1 MGKTN
6 KDIIVVGF
14 ALFAM
19 FFGAGNLIFPPFLG
33 VVSGSSW
40 ITGFAGFILADVG
53 LALLAILAAARCN
66 GEVSKV
72 LSRSGKNLAIIL
84 GSAIMI
90 CLGPLLAIPRT
101 AATTFE
107 MGIAPLFNGFSPV
120 LFSIIFFTITFILTI
135 KPSKVVD
142 IIGQFLTPAL
152 LIALGV
158 LIVKGILSPLG
169 EMSSTSLTENLFAEG
184 VKQGYQTMDALGA
197 VALSAVIISSLVNK
211 GYKDEKQKV
220 KLTLKAGVVAAIG
233 LILVYGGLTYLGATV
248 STMYGKDV
256 VQTRLIVEITA
267 SLLGDTGKIILAII
281 VMLACLTTAIGLTSA
296 TAQFF
301 EKITNGKLKYELIV
315 TVVCIFSAII
325 SNFGVSTIIKFSGP
339 ILDIIYPATVVLVVM
354 TLFSNRIKNDNA
366 FKGATYIALLVSVL
380 TVANNMGLVNIS
392 FINKLPFS
400 SIGFNWIVPVLIGG
414 IIGNLIKFDSIHKK
428 GLQFKNNKIG

>member
-33 VVSGSSW
+33 VLSGSSW

-66 GEVSKV
+66 GEVNKV
-72 LSRSGKNLAIIL
+72 LSRSGKSLAIIL

-107 MGIAPLFNGFSPV
+107 MGITPLFNGFSPV

-152 LIALGV
+152 LIALGI
-158 LIVKGILSPLG
+158 LIVKGIVSPLG
-169 EMSSTSLTENLFAEG
+169 EMNLNTLTENLFAEG

-197 VALSAVIISSLVNK
+197 VALSTVIISSLINK

-220 KLTLKAGVVAAIG
+220 SLTLKAGIVAAIG

-267 SLLGDTGKIILAII
+267 SLLGNTGKIILAII

-301 EKITNGKLKYELIV
+301 EKTTNGKLKYELIV

-325 SNFGVSTIIKFSGP
+325 SNFGVSTIIKFSAP
-339 ILDIIYPATVVLVVM
+339 ILDIIYPATMVLVVM
-354 TLFSNRIKNDNA
+354 TLFSNKIKNDNA
-366 FKGATYIALLVSVL
+366 FKGATYVALLVSIL

-392 FINKLPFS
+392 FINELPFS

-414 IIGNLIKFDSIHKK
+414 IIGNLIKFNTEGKRRI
-428 GLQFKNNKIG
+428 QFKNNKIG

>member
-1 MGKTN
+1 MNKTN
-6 KDIIVVGF
+6 KDIIIVGF

-33 VVSGSSW
+33 VISGSGW
-40 ITGFAGFILADVG
+40 ITGFSGFILADVG
-53 LALLAILAAARCN
+53 LALLAILAASKCN
-66 GEVSKV
+66 GQVDKV
-72 LSRSGKNLAIIL
+72 LGRSGKKLSIIL

-107 MGIAPLFNGFSPV
+107 MGINPLFSGFSPV
-120 LFSIIFFTITFILTI
+120 LFSIIFFVITFILTI

-152 LIALGV
+152 LVALGV
-158 LIVKGILSPLG
+158 LIVKGIISPLG
-169 EMSSTSLTENLFAEG
+169 ELSLNPLNDNLFAEG

-197 VALSAVIISSLVNK
+197 VALSTVIIASLTNK
-211 GYKDEKQKV
+211 GYKDSNQKT
-220 KLTLKAGVVAAIG
+220 KITLKAGIVAAIG

-248 STMYGKDV
+248 STIYGQDV
-256 VQTRLIVEITA
+256 VQTSLIVEITA
-267 SLLGDTGKIILAII
+267 SLLGNPGKVILAII

-301 EKITNGKLKYELIV
+301 EKTTNGKLKYELIV
-315 TVVCIFSAII
+315 TVVCIFSAVV

-339 ILDIIYPATVVLVVM
+339 ILDIIYPATIVLVIM
-354 TLFSNRIKNDNA
+354 TLFGNKIKNDNA
-366 FKGATYIALLVSVL
+366 FKGATYVALLVSVL
-380 TVANNMGLVNIS
+380 TVVNNMGIVSIP

-400 SIGFNWIVPVLIGG
+400 SLGFNWILPVLIGG
-414 IIGNLIKFDSIHKK
+414 IIGSIIPSDNKRK
-428 GLQFKNNKIG
+428 YQFETNKAA